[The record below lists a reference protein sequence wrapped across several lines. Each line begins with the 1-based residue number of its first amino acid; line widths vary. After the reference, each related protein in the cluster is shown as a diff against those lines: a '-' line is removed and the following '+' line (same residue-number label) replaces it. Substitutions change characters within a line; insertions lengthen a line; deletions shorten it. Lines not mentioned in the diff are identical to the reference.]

1 MSAWLW
7 PTTADV
13 GMRVFANS
21 LASLLGEAATGV
33 QAYLISE
40 TSARTINAHV
50 RRTGEWRVRPT
61 HRPNDVHFLYLAWL
75 DEVLYRAEVRNQWY
89 VDGHIKIEHDD
100 EGMTAVVQAAW
111 IDASDVEREIEIK
124 AVTTHDLVVREV
136 AEGEI
141 IASRWAEVPEFTGP
155 GWYADVVFDI

>member
-50 RRTGEWRVRPT
+50 RRTGEWSCL
-61 HRPNDVHFLYLAWL
+61 LYTSPSPR
-75 DEVLYRAEVRNQWY
+75 D
-89 VDGHIKIEHDD
+89 
-100 EGMTAVVQAAW
+100 
-111 IDASDVEREIEIK
+111 
-124 AVTTHDLVVREV
+124 
-136 AEGEI
+136 
-141 IASRWAEVPEFTGP
+141 TG
-155 GWYADVVFDI
+155 

>member
-61 HRPNDVHFLYLAWL
+61 HRPNDVHCLYLAWL
-75 DEVLYRAEVRNQWY
+75 DEVL
-89 VDGHIKIEHDD
+89 
-100 EGMTAVVQAAW
+100 
-111 IDASDVEREIEIK
+111 
-124 AVTTHDLVVREV
+124 
-136 AEGEI
+136 
-141 IASRWAEVPEFTGP
+141 
-155 GWYADVVFDI
+155 